1 MTEPIYFEMIKQK
14 TASLIATSCEL
25 GAITTS
31 SLKRTEN

>member
-14 TASLIATSCEL
+14 TASLIANLAEL

-31 SLKRTEN
+31 GLKRTGN